1 VREAGGIQALAP
13 ASQAPPSLIVVP
25 RVNIFSFTLIPFDL
39 LPELLYE
46 PPLADSFF
54 LAFNSRDWF
63 FTVRT
68 DQFSILLAAGLPS
81 GLVHDACFIEPSQGI
96 EFVSNLVLFLSRR
109 IKDSIFPSSYGAF
122 LWWFFDHVRKVFD
135 EISLR

>member
-1 VREAGGIQALAP
+1 VSCTDSFFFYFLLAPALVPQKAPPASFFFSRSDWNFLSSGRFSRIRFLGPSLVLFVREAGGIQALAP

-54 LAFNSRDWF
+54 FSF
-63 FTVRT
+63 
-68 DQFSILLAAGLPS
+68 QFP
-81 GLVHDACFIEPSQGI
+81 
-96 EFVSNLVLFLSRR
+96 
-109 IKDSIFPSSYGAF
+109 
-122 LWWFFDHVRKVFD
+122 
-135 EISLR
+135 

>member
-1 VREAGGIQALAP
+1 LHRFIFLLFSAGAGLGPAESTAGIVFFSRSDWNFLSSGRFSRIRFLGPSLVLFVREAGGIQALAP

-54 LAFNSRDWF
+54 FSF
-63 FTVRT
+63 
-68 DQFSILLAAGLPS
+68 QFP
-81 GLVHDACFIEPSQGI
+81 
-96 EFVSNLVLFLSRR
+96 
-109 IKDSIFPSSYGAF
+109 
-122 LWWFFDHVRKVFD
+122 
-135 EISLR
+135 